1 MLSEYEPE
9 KDSSWVEAMNPPHNQ
24 RFFTYCSI
32 IIASTGIT
40 QHDNTEERKK
50 KGGHEVP
57 NPSKLSDHSH
67 RMESWIAHI
76 YSREREKIRCIS
88 IVGFDCYAN
97 LLKSYSRCNYPKGL
111 EKHHT
116 HTHTHTHIYIY
127 KGFLFKMAI

>member
-57 NPSKLSDHSH
+57 NPSKLSDLSQ
-67 RMESWIAHI
+67 RIESWIALYI
-76 YSREREKIRCIS
+76 AEGEKKSDVSRSLDS
-88 IVGFDCYAN
+88 IVMRTY
-97 LLKSYSRCNYPKGL
+97 
-111 EKHHT
+111 
-116 HTHTHTHIYIY
+116 
-127 KGFLFKMAI
+127 